1 MKQTNLEIIRQAC
14 IKANPE
20 IIELKFGCQII
31 HNNTGKIITI
41 TNFDEKEPYYGF
53 SFVDGGI
60 VPLFASGENKKELII
75 IGRPIRLS
83 DIIFTLYKNKKAQYF
98 GGMLDNNSIYFANR
112 ISWDLLHDDLNL
124 QSEPTKKFIANLL
137 KKKK

>member
-20 IIELKFGCQII
+20 IMELKFGCILEYPDDSPII
-31 HNNTGKIITI
+31 FVSPENEEDHMTGLYTKNNTITKIE
-41 TNFDEKEPYYGF
+41 DL
-53 SFVDGGI
+53 VDYKI
-60 VPLFASGENKKELII
+60 V
-75 IGRPIRLS
+75 GRPIRLS